1 MSDNK
6 PINPISPIKPAG
18 AAGAVPP
25 KVTPPPF
32 AASPRL
38 DATVRLDPAVFEGG
52 KPAPAPRPK
61 IVRLVIHKP
70 VLGGIQHPV
79 AAPAPAPAPAAAAA
93 KKATSLNSITGPIP
107 APAILH
113 KTGIIAEGVLTPAQA
128 QAAKTKTSRISLESA
143 IGVAPSSQAPAPLKT
158 IRLRRPTGLP
168 PAPAVAQSAP
178 APTAE
183 PLAAA
188 APAPAATA
196 PAEPAPSVT
205 QKKTLKLH
213 RPGALSIK
221 RPTIG
226 IKTAAAPAAEGA
238 AASAPA
244 KEGEVADLKPIS
256 AAELAGGTPAAAQV
270 APAAAAQPSG
280 TVPKW
285 LLSLSVTATIAALL
299 VLGVASY
306 FLVVESL
313 GPEAGPNDTAFV
325 HAEKDYR
332 PGR

>member
-1 MSDNK
+1 MSDNN
-6 PINPISPIKPAG
+6 PINPISPIKSAG
-18 AAGAVPP
+18 AAGTVPP

-52 KPAPAPRPK
+52 KVAPAPHPT
-61 IVRLVIHKP
+61 IVRPVIHKP
-70 VLGGIQHPV
+70 VLGGIKHP
-79 AAPAPAPAPAAAAA
+79 AATPTPAPAPTAA

-168 PAPAVAQSAP
+168 PAPAVANPAP
-178 APTAE
+178 APAVE

-188 APAPAATA
+188 GAAAPTPAAA

-238 AASAPA
+238 DAAAPAA

-256 AAELAGGTPAAAQV
+256 AAELAGGAPAA

-306 FLVVESL
+306 FLVVEGL

-325 HAEKDYR
+325 QAEKDYR